1 MGKRYYCEYCD
12 KSFADNPTG
21 RKTHLTGVYH
31 LRNKKAHYDSMRDSK
46 EILAD
51 DASKRQ
57 CKSFFSSGECR
68 FGDRCQFSHLTPE
81 VKAALLD
88 SVHQKEEA
96 KRQKAE
102 ALAAVDFRAKLT
114 AWAEER
120 KERLEKEKEKP
131 DTAKLDKI
139 PGFPDYQLSETLK
152 VLPNLPP
159 SVLPPTHDSFLTAD
173 FPEWG

>member
-57 CKSFFSSGECR
+57 CKSFFSSG
-68 FGDRCQFSHLTPE
+68 
-81 VKAALLD
+81 K
-88 SVHQKEEA
+88 
-96 KRQKAE
+96 
-102 ALAAVDFRAKLT
+102 
-114 AWAEER
+114 
-120 KERLEKEKEKP
+120 
-131 DTAKLDKI
+131 
-139 PGFPDYQLSETLK
+139 
-152 VLPNLPP
+152 
-159 SVLPPTHDSFLTAD
+159 FLTENVFFLFEVEHTVA
-173 FPEWG
+173 F